1 MDDTRDVDGNPQ
13 VSPEGLRGE
22 HGAQVRGHAGTSPDA
37 PAQTPPGRDHAA
49 SDHGPSTDPTGSS
62 SSSSSGDP
70 APSPVRART
79 LTGQI
84 LGLAVPALGALVAE
98 PLFVLIDSAMV
109 GHLGTAELAGLAL
122 ASTVLQ
128 TVVGV
133 FVFLAYSTTAL
144 AARALGAGHPD
155 RAVRSGIE
163 AMWLAA
169 GLGILAAA
177 SLMVGGPALVDAL
190 GARPEVAPHAVA
202 YLRTSAPGLVGMFVV
217 LAATGTLRGLLDTRT
232 PLAVA
237 AGGAAFNVVANAVLI
252 YGAGL
257 GIAGSGAGTAV
268 AQTLMAVALVWVVVR
283 GARRLGVSLRPSAGG
298 VWGAALDGAP
308 LLVRTIALRVA
319 LLATLVV
326 ATAAG
331 TQALAAHQVVNSVW
345 SLTAFVLDALAI
357 AAQALV
363 GYTLGAGDVDRLREL
378 LRRLAW
384 WGAASGVVL
393 GGVIA
398 AGSPWIPL
406 LFGTDPGMH
415 RIATAA
421 LVTAA
426 VSMPLAGLVFLLDGV
441 LIGASQGRFLAV
453 AGLVT
458 LAVYLPGLWVLLGWV
473 RAAGGLDVAG
483 EAQAMVW
490 LWACFGG
497 LFLAS
502 RGVCNAWRTW
512 WSPRHSLVPRTGRG
526 TTTG

>member
-1 MDDTRDVDGNPQ
+1 M
-13 VSPEGLRGE
+13 
-22 HGAQVRGHAGTSPDA
+22 HARS
-37 PAQTPPGRDHAA
+37 
-49 SDHGPSTDPTGSS
+49 
-62 SSSSSGDP
+62 
-70 APSPVRART
+70 

-109 GHLGTAELAGLAL
+109 GHLGTPELAGLAL

-169 GLGILAAA
+169 GLGVLAATV
-177 SLMVGGPALVDAL
+177 LMVTGPALVDAL
-190 GARPEVAPHAVA
+190 GARPDAAPHAVA

-237 AGGAAFNVVANAVLI
+237 AGGALFNVLANAVLI
-252 YGAGL
+252 YGAGF
-257 GIAGSGAGTAV
+257 GIAGSGAGTAL
-268 AQTLMAVALVWVVVR
+268 AQTLMAVVLVWVVVR
-283 GARRLGVSLRPSAGG
+283 GARELGVPLRPSAGG

-308 LLVRTIALRVA
+308 LLVRTIALRIA

-331 TQALAAHQVVNSVW
+331 TQGLAAHQVVNSVW
-345 SLTAFVLDALAI
+345 SFSAFVLDALAI

-363 GYTLGAGDVDRLREL
+363 GFALGAGDVTRLREL

-384 WGAASGVVL
+384 WGLGSGVVL
-393 GGVIA
+393 GATIA
-398 AGSPWIPL
+398 AASPWLPL
-406 LFGTDPGMH
+406 LFGTDPGMRH
-415 RIATAA
+415 IASAA
-421 LVTAA
+421 LLTAA

-441 LIGASQGRFLAV
+441 LIGASQGRYLAA

-458 LAVYLPGLWVLLGWV
+458 LVVYLPGLWILLHWIQG
-473 RAAGGLDVAG
+473 AGALDVDGQAR
-483 EAQAMVW
+483 AMVW
-490 LWACFGG
+490 LWASFGG

-512 WSPRHSLVPRTGRG
+512 LSPRHSLVASVRNAEAGAGR
-526 TTTG
+526 